1 MSRSSVFTADL
12 LFFLSV
18 WRLMKE
24 DSMAL
29 FTGDPSFN
37 SVWVIVVYSSYVHVH
52 VCSQQAIILQNSLP
66 F

>member
-1 MSRSSVFTADL
+1 
-12 LFFLSV
+12 
-18 WRLMKE
+18 MKE